1 MKLFPKTLVI
11 ITVILL
17 LLVVGL
23 NTIIHDTVG
32 KEFRQT
38 EEKVISEAM
47 DRVESLVQREKT
59 VQENQIRDFAHWT
72 LLYDYIKD
80 PNGSFLT
87 GLYVNDTLY
96 SMNLN
101 FILLYSN
108 NNTLVDGETLDY
120 ESRELVTVP
129 NALLE
134 FVNETPGTI
143 AFSDEHDTHQL
154 FARVG
159 NEVAIITTSPILT
172 TEGEGPIIGSALIG
186 RYVDDREIDA
196 IAELGNV
203 NLTAEKAFDQ
213 NLTFDFFD
221 AITAPSFNSTGR
233 SYAVLGSDSVAMY
246 DSIRDPDNNL
256 LLILKVSDDRSLYNQ
271 GMAGFEYVNVFFLM
285 AFIASGVSL
294 LFLIRQNMLRPVTR
308 LNDEMR
314 RIGESG
320 DLSARVQGSHK
331 DDEIAQLTE
340 SFNEMLGQLE
350 SKDKGLKD
358 SEQRYRDLVESSSDW
373 IWQTDNE
380 WRFIFS
386 NTIAISILDL
396 GQGELH
402 QMTFFDLM
410 QKDEREA
417 TEARLRSAGMKA
429 DSIRGVVMVMKAKD
443 GKDVL
448 FEMNAQPVFDD
459 DRKWLGYRGMARN
472 ITDRVRNERALEKTN
487 KQLNLLSSI
496 TRHDI
501 LNQTT
506 ILSGYGD
513 LLRQNSK
520 DPTSQQYLEKQQ
532 KALETIIGEIKLTGI
547 YQQLGAQEPAW
558 NKINQIFDS
567 VTQQLDLHNLNVEI
581 DVRPIEVRADPII
594 EKVFYN
600 LIENV
605 LRHSGA
611 HDLRVFDEERG
622 GHRIIVFQDNGK
634 GVPMELKEKIF
645 DRGFG
650 QNTGLGLFLAREIL
664 AITHIT
670 IVENGQ
676 PGFGA
681 RFEIIVPPGSWH
693 FAQ

>member
-23 NTIIHDTVG
+23 NTIVHNTVG
-32 KEFRQT
+32 KEFQQT

-47 DRVESLVQREKT
+47 DRVDSLMQREKT
-59 VQENQIRDFAHWT
+59 VQKNQIRDLAHWT

-96 SMNLN
+96 SMNVN

-108 NNTLVDGETLDY
+108 NYTLIDGETLDY
-120 ESRELVTVP
+120 DSRELVTIP
-129 NALLE
+129 TALLE
-134 FVNETPGTI
+134 FVNGTPGTI
-143 AFSDEHDTHQL
+143 TFSDLHDTHQL

-186 RYVDDREIDA
+186 RYVDDKEIGA
-196 IAELGNV
+196 VAELGNL
-203 NLTAEKAFDQ
+203 NLTAEKAFGQ
-213 NLTFDFFD
+213 NLTFDFLNATKD
-221 AITAPSFNSTGR
+221 PSFNSSGR
-233 SYAVLGSDSVAMY
+233 SYAVLGSDSIAMY

-271 GMAGFEYVNVFFLM
+271 GMAGFEYANVFFLM

-294 LFLIRQNMLRPVTR
+294 LFLIRQSMLRPVTR

-314 RIGESG
+314 RIGDSG
-320 DLSARVQGSHK
+320 DLSARVLGPHK
-331 DDEIAQLTE
+331 DDEIAQLTG
-340 SFNEMLGQLE
+340 SFNDMLGQLE

-358 SEQRYRDLVESSSDW
+358 SEQRYRDLVENSTDW

-386 NTIAISILDL
+386 NTISISILGL
-396 GQGELH
+396 GQDDLH
-402 QMTFFDLM
+402 QMSLFDLLEE
-410 QKDEREA
+410 DERGAAED
-417 TEARLRSAGMKA
+417 RLRSAGAKA
-429 DSIRGVVMVMKAKD
+429 DLIRGEVMVMKAKD
-443 GKDVL
+443 GKNVL

-472 ITDRVRNERALEKTN
+472 ITERVRNERALEKTN

-513 LLRQNSK
+513 LLRQMIR
-520 DPTSQQYLEKQQ
+520 DPMSQQYLEKQQ
-532 KALETIIGEIKLTGI
+532 KALETIVGEINLTGI
-547 YQQLGAQEPAW
+547 YQQLGTQEPAW
-558 NKINQIFDS
+558 NRINQIFDS
-567 VTQQLDLHNLNVEI
+567 VTQQLDLHTLNIEI
-581 DVRPIEVRADPII
+581 DVRPVEVLADPII

-611 HDLRVFDEERG
+611 HDLWVFDEERDG
-622 GHRIIVFQDNGK
+622 RRIIVLQDNGK
-634 GVPMELKEKIF
+634 GVPTELKEKIF

-670 IVENGQ
+670 IIENGQ

-681 RFEIIVPPGSWH
+681 RFEIIVPPGNWH
-693 FAQ
+693 FT